1 MAGLDPASLRGW
13 AGPSQP
19 SLVTGP
25 CQWPALAA
33 HARVIFYACMNSTKV
48 IKLPSYCSSSILQ
61 REWKNKNRVLQS
73 TISCIGSLTFSFCF
87 SYILTHIISVAGT
100 EKGNAHTWLWRGE
113 DSGGAVSSAS
123 LCRLSFSLPFAP
135 VFFQFLM
142 LFIPLFSLPYA
153 TLSLCFLFFLSR
165 RCHLSVFL
173 CCLVLPSS
181 LFFFCLSLP
190 VLYVSLFSFLFSQFS
205 FSPPSL
211 PFFHRLSLAFISQ
224 RMACGATSNLV
235 TACRG
240 IVAVKHSP

>member
-1 MAGLDPASLRGW
+1 
-13 AGPSQP
+13 
-19 SLVTGP
+19 
-25 CQWPALAA
+25 
-33 HARVIFYACMNSTKV
+33 
-48 IKLPSYCSSSILQ
+48 
-61 REWKNKNRVLQS
+61 VLQS

-123 LCRLSFSLPFAP
+123 PCRLSFSLPFAP

-181 LFFFCLSLP
+181 LFFFLSFPPCSLCFPLLFSILP
-190 VLYVSLFSFLFSQFS
+190 VLFLSYLSLF
-205 FSPPSL
+205 
-211 PFFHRLSLAFISQ
+211 
-224 RMACGATSNLV
+224 V
-235 TACRG
+235 RG
-240 IVAVKHSP
+240 T